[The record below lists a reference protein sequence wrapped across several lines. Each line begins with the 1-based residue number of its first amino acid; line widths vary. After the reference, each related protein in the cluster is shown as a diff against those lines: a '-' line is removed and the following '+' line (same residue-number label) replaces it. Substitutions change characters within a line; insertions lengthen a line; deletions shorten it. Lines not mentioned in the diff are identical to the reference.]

1 MTTTLP
7 VSSASAAAAAPA
19 REPAIDLA
27 RAWCLASVVVLH
39 AIMVGVSAPGGVPL
53 LENAMET
60 WPGFPALTWVLQ
72 VMPLFFVLGGFSSF
86 TQWSRLRLQGVTP
99 GSYVAMRVRRL
110 LPPAIGAVAAIA
122 AFLVALTI
130 AGVSPDIVATAGF
143 RMSMPL
149 WFLGVYLGCS
159 ALVPALTAAYRRTP
173 LGTAGALAA
182 AVLAVDAARALT
194 GIEGLGFLNLAFVWL
209 LLQVVGFAVADGR
222 FDRMPRPALAA
233 AGAGALGILAA
244 LAAAG
249 VYPWD
254 LLDALNPPCFA
265 LVLLGIAQ
273 LAGLLLLRPSLGRLA
288 ARPVAAT
295 IAGWINARAMTIYAW
310 HMLVLIGFAGLL
322 LVTGIPLPAPTSAEW
337 WATRPLWLAA
347 VALGVFLVA
356 SLAGR
361 LETTRG
367 AAVTATP
374 RPIAAVLV
382 GIPAVVGILVFG
394 ASPLSWVA
402 GAALLVVALRLAGQ
416 SLSAGTRRSRVGSG
430 AGSWSARMS
439 DAAS

>member
-7 VSSASAAAAAPA
+7 VSSASGAAPA
-19 REPAIDLA
+19 PTREPAIDLA

-86 TQWSRLRLQGVTP
+86 TQWSRLRAQGVAP
-99 GSYVAMRVRRL
+99 GTYVAMRVRRL

-122 AFLVALTI
+122 IFLVALAV

-159 ALVPALTAAYRRTP
+159 ALVPALTAAYRRSP

-182 AVLAVDAARALT
+182 GVVAVDATRGLS

-209 LLQVVGFAVADGR
+209 LLQVLGFAVAAGR
-222 FDRMPRPALAA
+222 FDRMSRPALA
-233 AGAGALGILAA
+233 GAGAAALGLLAA
-244 LAAAG
+244 LCATG
-249 VYPWD
+249 LYPWD

-273 LAGLLLLRPSLGRLA
+273 LAVLLLLRRGLGRLA
-288 ARPVAAT
+288 RRPLAAT
-295 IAGWINARAMTIYAW
+295 VAGWINARAMTIYAW

-322 LVTGIPLPAPTSAEW
+322 LLTGVPLPAPTSAEW

-347 VALGVFLVA
+347 VGVGVFVVA
-356 SLAGR
+356 TLAGR
-361 LETTRG
+361 LETSRG
-367 AAVTATP
+367 AAVVGTP
-374 RPIAAVLV
+374 RPIAAVLL
-382 GIPAVVGILVFG
+382 GIPAVVGILMFG
-394 ASPLSWVA
+394 ASPLSWIV
-402 GAALLVVALRLAGQ
+402 GAVLLVAALRLAGQ
-416 SLSAGTRRSRVGSG
+416 STSAGAGRGRVGSG
-430 AGSWSARMS
+430 VGSWSARMS